1 MPARFCVQLFFFYN
15 GKLASCSFI
24 SLAGFDSLLS
34 RGKHPNVW
42 TGAGTGGFR
51 SKFRFSVG
59 ELLEGFFL

>member
-1 MPARFCVQLFFFYN
+1 MPARFCVQLFFLQRQAGELFV
-15 GKLASCSFI
+15 L